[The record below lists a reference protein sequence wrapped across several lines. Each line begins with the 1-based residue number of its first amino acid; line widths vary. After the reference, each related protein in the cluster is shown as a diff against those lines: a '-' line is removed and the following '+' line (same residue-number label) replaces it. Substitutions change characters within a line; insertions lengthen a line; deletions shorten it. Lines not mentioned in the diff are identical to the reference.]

1 MSDISKKYVKALVE
15 SLDKSKLADVSA
27 SLLSIVP
34 AFKDMKLKTL
44 LYANDISKEKKVE
57 FLSSLIDGCDEK
69 VVNLFKLLADN
80 GKLDLIPSIANEMDY
95 KVASILNKHRGVVI
109 SDKKLA
115 SKKVVQIAENL
126 SKKFDTSIELEA
138 VQSDYKGI
146 KVEVESLG
154 VEIAFSADRLK
165 SQLSEYI
172 LKAI

>member
-15 SLDKSKLADVSA
+15 SLDESKLAEVSS

-69 VVNLFKLLADN
+69 VLNLFKLLADY
-80 GKLDLIPSIANEMDY
+80 GKLDLIPSIASEMDY
-95 KVASILNKHRGVVI
+95 KVAGILNKHRGVVI
-109 SDKKLA
+109 SDKELA
-115 SKKVVQIAENL
+115 SDKVSQIAENL

>member
-15 SLDKSKLADVSA
+15 SLDESKLAEVSS

-34 AFKDMKLKTL
+34 AFKDMKLKTI

-57 FLSSLIDGCDEK
+57 FLTSLIDNCDEK
-69 VVNLFKLLADN
+69 IVNLFKILAEY
-80 GKLDLIPSIANEMDY
+80 GKLDLVPSIANELDF
-95 KVASILNKHRGVVI
+95 KVATILNKHRGVVI
-109 SDKKLA
+109 SDKELA
-115 SKKVVQIAENL
+115 SDKVAQIAENL

-138 VQSDYKGI
+138 IKSDYKGI

-154 VEIAFSADRLK
+154 VEIAFSTDRLK

-172 LKAI
+172 LKSI